1 MKLESLVINSCLQ
14 RISFLSTY
22 PPRECGIAHF
32 TKDLVDSMCKIDG
45 LAPSIIAMNEKGAI
59 HDYDRR
65 VKRKIDIDD
74 IEDYV
79 RAAEYIN
86 STNVKLLIVQ
96 HEFGLFGGDHG
107 EYLKIFLEKLN
118 KPVITTLH
126 TVQPH
131 FDQKSVEILRYIAKR
146 SDSIVVISKAAI
158 DFLNQ
163 QNIPYKKCVL
173 IPHGCPKIDF
183 ASGESIKR
191 SLGLEGR
198 LVAATF
204 GLISSGKGIEY
215 AIRALPEVVKKD
227 PRIIYLIIGA
237 THPEVRK
244 HEGEKYRNE
253 LMELVTQLGLE
264 EHVRFTNRFLTK
276 RELVKYLQ
284 ATDIYLTPYNSP
296 DQISSGTLIYAV
308 GAGTAVISTPYY
320 HAQEVLAN
328 NRGLLCKF
336 RDSASI
342 TESFLKLL
350 DDDFR
355 HDIQCRAYK
364 YSRRFLWESVAG
376 KYIKLIKS
384 TIRDTDG

>member
-1 MKLESLVINSCLQ
+1 
-14 RISFLSTY
+14 
-22 PPRECGIAHF
+22 
-32 TKDLVDSMCKIDG
+32 MCKIDG

-107 EYLKIFLEKLN
+107 GYLKIFLEKLN

-284 ATDIYLTPYNSP
+284 ATDIYVTPYNSP